1 MEGSSVAVAFTV
13 ASDPTRSRSA
23 IGFTRRTSGRRWRPG
38 SPRCSPTRRS
48 QWRGSRS
55 SRFITT
61 RPTSRVP
68 ALPAA
73 PDTASL
79 ASNLTRPL
87 RRPTPALSASGAWSV
102 RSGSLASAR
111 RPGRA
116 ATAGVHLRTPWRA
129 PRTVLTPDKRLG
141 LVLVVNSVM
150 VLALVGVGLAANSL
164 GVLASGADYL
174 GDALGTGLS
183 LAALRMSRR
192 PPGHPRATSFA
203 ALVNAT
209 LLLLV
214 TLAVIVEAVYRLS
227 AGAPSIDGLPV
238 VLVSVVAAAAMVA
251 CALILGNV
259 HGDLNMQS

>member
-1 MEGSSVAVAFTV
+1 VAV
-13 ASDPTRSRSA
+13 
-23 IGFTRRTSGRRWRPG
+23 
-38 SPRCSPTRRS
+38 
-48 QWRGSRS
+48 Q
-55 SRFITT
+55 
-61 RPTSRVP
+61 
-68 ALPAA
+68 
-73 PDTASL
+73 
-79 ASNLTRPL
+79 
-87 RRPTPALSASGAWSV
+87 
-102 RSGSLASAR
+102 
-111 RPGRA
+111 
-116 ATAGVHLRTPWRA
+116 TPWRA
-129 PRTVLTPDKRLG
+129 LRTVLTPDKRLG

-183 LAALRMSRR
+183 LVALRMSRR
-192 PPGHPRATSFA
+192 PAGHPRATSLA
-203 ALVNAT
+203 AFVNAS

-259 HGDLNMQS
+259 HGDLNMQSVMLDTVADAAAALGVAVSGAVILITDRLFWLDSVVALIIALVIGYHAVRLIRSVLADLREKQNA